1 MPLPTPPS
9 RIIVY
14 SRAEYTINS
23 GGSRNGVQSHHG
35 NAAGAIAA
43 GILDEDDL
51 QEFGDYLV
59 NGLKGPSATD
69 NLMIFLSS
77 GIGVQDLQ
85 IVTAVSVSREK

>member
-1 MPLPTPPS
+1 MRIEPTQDNVSP
-9 RIIVY
+9 
-14 SRAEYTINS
+14 
-23 GGSRNGVQSHHG
+23 GGSRTGVQSHHG

-69 NLMIFLSS
+69 KLKIFLSS

-85 IVTAVSVSREK
+85 IVTAVSVSREKKYI